1 MTQEAYPDADLET
14 SDYAAEG
21 AGSSDFFDKIDD
33 PFASPDDATTYIALD
48 PVDTD
53 KKLYYAGLSNI
64 TDPDGAT
71 GTYKFVIRGRSH
83 DAYDMA
89 GSSQTEEL
97 IAKLI
102 SGTNADPDHG
112 SNTLISTLTAQDFSS
127 TSWASI
133 TKTLSSADIT
143 RGNNVSWANLCL
155 AIYLGDENMGGMNLQ
170 VTQAY
175 FQCPDAAAAV
185 TTNPAFLLF
194 ID

>member
-14 SDYAAEG
+14 SDYQAS
-21 AGSSDFFDKIDD
+21 AGSDFYAMIDD
-33 PFASPDDATTYIALD
+33 PFASPADDETTYIALD

-71 GTYKFVIRGRSH
+71 GTYKFVSRGRSN

-89 GSSQTEEL
+89 NSSQTEEL

-112 SNTLISTLTAQDFSS
+112 SNTLISTLSAQDFSS

-155 AIYLGDENMGGMNLQ
+155 AIYLGDVNMGGMTLQ

-185 TTNPAFLLF
+185 TANPAFLLF